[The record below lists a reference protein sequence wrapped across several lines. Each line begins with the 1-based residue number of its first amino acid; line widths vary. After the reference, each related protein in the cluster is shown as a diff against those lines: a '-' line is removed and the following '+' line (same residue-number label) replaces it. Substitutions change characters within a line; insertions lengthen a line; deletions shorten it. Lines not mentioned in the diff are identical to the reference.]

1 MKDWAP
7 MVFKDIKSFY
17 KCLDYEERLYLWD
30 MRAKRNAWGVVDDK
44 QWKRMVNIDKKYSKK
59 TFDKEIRRQKR
70 AERVYKEILEML
82 EDWNWSDDSY
92 DTILKRLRYLRFNSI
107 ELFRDALYKI
117 AEFSVVRKDDLFFDL
132 MRDLYW
138 DETVRERLEMIIV
151 DRVLQELYGTTND
164 SKWFLEREKELEWYE
179 YVYGKDKAEAVMKGH
194 KVRF

>member
-7 MVFKDIKSFY
+7 MVFKDIKSLY

-44 QWKRMVNIDKKYSKK
+44 QWKRMVDIDKKYSKK

-179 YVYGKDKAEAVMKGH
+179 YVYGKDKVEAVMKGY